1 MYSYVHVHTNTN
13 IMQIY
18 SLTHAHIFV
27 RTRICIW
34 IGCTCTWAYVYV
46 HVHAYAYTHFHTHTH
61 THTGKR
67 KRVSGRA
74 RNTRGRAS
82 CCISPRHCSQPT
94 ILLVE
99 TVPDA
104 SWKALPAKVKC
115 SKNAQ
120 QDAVCGIESSHGV
133 SARLPSPWQQASHS
147 RWGQWGTHTH
157 HPGSCR
163 IWPRSLWR

>member
-1 MYSYVHVHTNTN
+1 MYMYTHSHKYYANIFTHT
-13 IMQIY
+13 
-18 SLTHAHIFV
+18 LTHLHSYKNMYMNNMYMYKYMHMHIF
-27 RTRICIW
+27 T
-34 IGCTCTWAYVYV
+34 
-46 HVHAYAYTHFHTHTH
+46 YAYMHIHMHTHTV
-61 THTGKR
+61 THTRGR
-67 KRVSGRA
+67 KQVSGRA

-82 CCISPRHCSQPT
+82 CCISPKHWSQPT

-147 RWGQWGTHTH
+147 R
-157 HPGSCR
+157 
-163 IWPRSLWR
+163 